1 MKHLVR
7 LSIIITIFSA
17 TILTGCSKGEDGSRT
32 IPFLSGEIPYLPADT
47 EEMPSWLYS
56 LIEEDVK
63 GTRVCQGTLDG
74 QTVFNI
80 HSTFMSNLYG
90 ITFNARHEQI
100 DNDRLLS
107 VKDWKCIY
115 LGEFALLFN
124 ISPKSENVSSG
135 G

>member
-1 MKHLVR
+1 MKKYLVFMG
-7 LSIIITIFSA
+7 LVLAI
-17 TILTGCSKGEDGSRT
+17 ILTGCSKGEDGPRT

-80 HSTFMSNLYG
+80 HSIFMSNLYG

-115 LGEFALLFN
+115 LGESALIFN
-124 ISPKSENVSSG
+124 VSPK
-135 G
+135 